1 MWARAEKSPRSGAHG
16 TVTLSHVSRRLSTL
30 LVALVPAVLLLVLAT
45 SATVPLVSMGPG
57 PTYDTL
63 GETQAEVDGRTEF
76 VPLID
81 VHGREADETTGTLK
95 MTTVAV
101 RDKLTLVDAMRFWLD
116 RRQVVVPRDQVFPPD
131 RSEDEVRES
140 NTAAMVGS
148 ENSAE
153 AAAYRHLGIPMHPR
167 VEEVDPEGA
176 AAGALEAGD
185 ILTSVGG
192 VAVADS
198 TEVVEQV
205 SSHGPGDEV
214 ELGFTRDG
222 RDETTTTSLQPA
234 GPDGDPEEG
243 RLGILVGD
251 TPADGTD
258 VDINVGPEV
267 GGPSAGLVMAL
278 AIVDKLSPGEVTGGE
293 RVAGSGTIQ
302 VDGTVGPIGGISH
315 KIYAAHEDG
324 VTEFLVPSANCAEA
338 VQGAPDGIRLL
349 EVSTLDGALD
359 ALDEATSG
367 GQPPTCG

>member
-1 MWARAEKSPRSGAHG
+1 EHLPELGEHRSELGGVESAGATRAAPAEGAAGAERSAGSPRAGARVVAGRVVVVAPVVVGGGESEGLVHAT
-16 TVTLSHVSRRLSTL
+16 TVQAR
-30 LVALVPAVLLLVLAT
+30 
-45 SATVPLVSMGPG
+45 PG
-57 PTYDTL
+57 W
-63 GETQAEVDGRTEF
+63 G
-76 VPLID
+76 
-81 VHGREADETTGTLK
+81 HGREADETTVTLK

-167 VEEVDPEGA
+167 VEDVDPEGA